1 MTQKRSDENM
11 ATPFLKVYDA
21 FLARITADEWTLE
34 EELAIVER
42 DWQELLKMAIAR
54 FKYPRV
60 SLEFE
65 EVSAADIEDS
75 APQLKIYQFKNDLTN
90 AEIQVLA
97 TIMKHEWIRRCVA
110 SWEHIGTL
118 YTSKD
123 FSAANHLDKLND
135 LESNV
140 RREVDE
146 AIDIYDKS
154 RGNVPATIFRQL
166 AGKRQSY

>member
-1 MTQKRSDENM
+1 M

-21 FLARITADEWTLE
+21 FLARITADEWMLE

-60 SLEFE
+60 SLEIE
-65 EVSAADIEDS
+65 EVDAAEEEDS
-75 APQLKIYQFKNDLTN
+75 PQLRIYQFKSDLTN

-97 TIMKHEWIRRCVA
+97 TYMKHEWIKRCVA
-110 SWEHIGTL
+110 SWEHIGQL

-135 LESNV
+135 LEARV
-140 RREVDE
+140 AIECE
-146 AIDIYDKS
+146 AAKDDYDKS
-154 RGNVPATIFRQL
+154 RGFAPSEIFRKL
-166 AGKRQSY
+166 AGKKQYS

>member
-1 MTQKRSDENM
+1 M

-65 EVSAADIEDS
+65 EVTNAAEENASYNI
-75 APQLKIYQFKNDLTN
+75 KFYQFKEDLSND
-90 AEIQVLA
+90 EIQLLA
-97 TIMKHEWIRRCVA
+97 LYMKHEWIKRCVA
-110 SWEHIGTL
+110 SWEHIGQL

-135 LESNV
+135 LEANV
-140 RREVDE
+140 QREVE
-146 AIDIYDKS
+146 EQQDIYDRS
-154 RGNVPATIFRQL
+154 RGKAPAEIFRQL
-166 AGKRQSY
+166 AGKRRNY

>member
-1 MTQKRSDENM
+1 M

-65 EVSAADIEDS
+65 EVSATEVS
-75 APQLKIYQFKNDLTN
+75 EMAPQLKIYQFTNDLTN

-97 TIMKHEWIRRCVA
+97 TYMKHEWIKRCVA
-110 SWEHIGTL
+110 SWEHIGQL

-135 LESNV
+135 MEARVALEC
-140 RREVDE
+140 EGAKD
-146 AIDIYDKS
+146 DYDKS
-154 RGNVPATIFRQL
+154 RGNAPADVFRKL
-166 AGKRQSY
+166 AGKKQYN